1 MINPLHLQR
10 QFLASTPP
18 KKPFN
23 PEDPKPKG
31 AKVFLNSQDRIYGTT
46 DNATFKINM
55 PCEFTTSNIGLTL
68 TNFIPNYPTGTD
80 TGIVHINMVGVENP
94 NSYSSRNQT
103 THRTIGTM
111 NFDREGAPKDY
122 PPAAMTANT
131 TNITGQAYGNG
142 TYIARSSSVYQNP
155 NLAYDK
161 NSNSQFASWGAAFGT
176 YSNQTGV
183 YIGSTTTPVDG
194 SNVSG
199 EWLDLE
205 TPQGIVITSYMIRG
219 WPADGQGNVRSP
231 NTFTIA
237 GSTDGITYTRIDTRS
252 NIDTL
257 SNNDWRNTFTVSNN
271 SNAFTRHRI
280 IAHIVGNAGTNNFRS
295 GFLINEMIYTAFA
308 TPQTPWSTIT
318 TTSSNDTT
326 SPVNAFDYNSNT
338 VWRTGDEYNSTT
350 GVYQGTTF
358 TTVDGSNMTGNWLQL
373 QTAEPIVLQNY
384 TITGDGNSN
393 AVPNTFTLAA
403 SSNGTTYARIHTQSN
418 INNWSAPW
426 TFTFSNSNVPTS
438 NSYTHYRLLTH
449 TVGNG
454 GSTGRTYIGIGEM
467 RLRGFSNVG
476 VDLNEFF
483 IPPQP
488 LSTNSSNQQGQP
500 RGNGLYTASAST
512 GSTTLAFNAFD
523 YTLGGT
529 VWTTSNLYNST
540 TGWYEGSNFTDVSG
554 SNYTGEWVQIQTPYP
569 VYLSFHDMA
578 VSSSNTSL
586 NTFTLAGST
595 NGSNFAVIHT
605 IADVDNWGVPNW
617 YRNFTACNNIPTP
630 EPYTHWRLIV
640 HRVGNSG
647 QTNRT
652 RPSVEVWQPRGFSSN
667 RAYNFPPSN
676 MTATTTTFSNLLTLA
691 NGTYNTVS
699 SSNIT
704 TTNTSNTIPPTRLGQ
719 SNLNAEIVSTDRRV
733 FDRPITLHLT
743 SPSGLNLSTLCN
755 WSAELSIR
763 ELP

>member
-10 QFLASTPP
+10 QFLASTHSN
-18 KKPFN
+18 KPFN
-23 PEDPKPKG
+23 PEKQKLKG

-142 TYIARSSSVYQNP
+142 TYIARTSSQHGGQDP
-155 NLAYDK
+155 LRAFDK
-161 NSNSQFASWGAAFGT
+161 NTANPFASWNCAFGT
-176 YSNQTGV
+176 YNDTTGV
-183 YIGSTTTPVDG
+183 YIGSNTTPVDG
-194 SNVSG
+194 SNVAG

-219 WPADGQGNVRSP
+219 WPENGQGNLRSP
-231 NTFTIA
+231 RTFTLA

-252 NIDTL
+252 NMDTL
-257 SNNDWRNTFTVSNN
+257 STNDWRNTYTVSNN
-271 SNAFTRHRI
+271 SNAFIRHRI
-280 IAHIVGNAGTNNFRS
+280 ITHIVGNTGANAFRN
-295 GFLINEMIYTAFA
+295 GCQINELIYTAFA
-308 TPQTPWSTIT
+308 TPQTSWST
-318 TTSSNDTT
+318 TSNAYFNDTT

-338 VWRTGDEYNSTT
+338 VWRTGDEYNSST

-358 TTVDGSNMTGNWLQL
+358 TAIDGSNMTGNWLQL

-403 SSNGTTYARIHTQSN
+403 SSNGTTYTRIHTQSN

-467 RLRGFSNVG
+467 RLTGYSNAP
-476 VDLNEFF
+476 FT
-483 IPPQP
+483 IPPVAMTR
-488 LSTNSSNQQGQP
+488 LSSNMSGLP
-500 RGNGLYTASAST
+500 VGNGTYQVTDCNAFDYNMDTSAELFGYNATTGLYT
-512 GSTTLAFNAFD
+512 GSTTTSVDGSNMSGDFVEISAPVQVFLRGSLIRADANFPSDTPRMFSLVAGSNAFNF
-523 YTLGGT
+523 TRI
-529 VWTTSNLYNST
+529 TTFCNVVDWSS
-540 TGWYEGSNFTDVSG
+540 TGW
-554 SNYTGEWVQIQTPYP
+554 QR
-569 VYLSFHDMA
+569 
-578 VSSSNTSL
+578 SNTH
-586 NTFTLAGST
+586 N
-595 NGSNFAVIHT
+595 
-605 IADVDNWGVPNW
+605 VPERYNR
-617 YRNFTACNNIPTP
+617 Y
-630 EPYTHWRLIV
+630 RLIV
-640 HRVGNSG
+640 HTTNNVAFPRIGEFRLAANSG
-647 QTNRT
+647 STYD
-652 RPSVEVWQPRGFSSN
+652 
-667 RAYNFPPSN
+667 APPSN
-676 MTATTTTFSNLLTLA
+676 MTATSITFSNLSLG

-699 SSNIT
+699 SSNFTIT
-704 TTNTSNTIPPTRLGQ
+704 TTSNIFPPRRLGQ

-755 WSAELSIR
+755 WSAELSIT